1 MTKAPVDAKDG
12 LTETPP
18 RRRQPLWLLAVV
30 AWQMVVALAMAAA
43 AVAMLAGALY
53 DFAGL
58 GLVTAV
64 ALALLVA
71 VASAA
76 SIPLLLRHHHAGRAI
91 GIILDYLLG
100 VLAAFI
106 TLQTIGV
113 FRGLDALGT
122 TFRKA
127 VPMLAVVAVGWLLLG
142 QAERFGSQSGSIRR
156 VGRWVMIAGGVGLVV
171 WAGLLP
177 GLAEFFVR
185 LVKPRS
191 LLPALV
197 GAASLFAFWWLRRGA
212 AILLFGSRRDQ
223 EEALDGFLFASPNL
237 LGFAAFFAFPLLFSL
252 FVSFTAWDGLTDIT
266 WLGPDNFIKI
276 FSLQFVTVDA
286 GQSASDVLKFGY
298 SELARFG
305 SLIVGAR
312 DSFFWIALKNIGL
325 FAVTAVP
332 LATIPA
338 LGLAAVLNSKV
349 PGVKVFRAIYF
360 IPSVAG
366 VLGVALI
373 WKQLYNASVGF
384 INYGLERLF
393 ALISLLPGV
402 DIHAPQPQWLS
413 SSSMALWS
421 IVIFFAWYTIGF
433 NTVLFV
439 AGMQGIPASL
449 YEAAEIDGANAWRR
463 FRTITVP
470 MLAPTTFFV
479 VSTTTILALQVFTEP
494 FILMGPQLPPSGPGN
509 ATLTPVVHLYQE
521 GFRRFNQG
529 YASALAWVLFL
540 LIFTIT
546 LIYLR
551 RQRKA
556 EAGMG

>member
-1 MTKAPVDAKDG
+1 
-12 LTETPP
+12 
-18 RRRQPLWLLAVV
+18 
-30 AWQMVVALAMAAA
+30 
-43 AVAMLAGALY
+43 
-53 DFAGL
+53 
-58 GLVTAV
+58 
-64 ALALLVA
+64 
-71 VASAA
+71 
-76 SIPLLLRHHHAGRAI
+76 
-91 GIILDYLLG
+91 
-100 VLAAFI
+100 
-106 TLQTIGV
+106 
-113 FRGLDALGT
+113 
-122 TFRKA
+122 
-127 VPMLAVVAVGWLLLG
+127 
-142 QAERFGSQSGSIRR
+142 
-156 VGRWVMIAGGVGLVV
+156 MIAGGVGLVV

-312 DSFFWIALKNIGL
+312 DPFFWIALKNIGL